1 MSPIRGAAS
10 LGRVARNAAARAK
23 SCAVSLCVLTEPLVL
38 PYPPS
43 LNRLYR
49 TVRGRPILS
58 KEARQYRAAVQQQL
72 AGMRLKAS
80 SSPVALS
87 IALYRPRRAGDA
99 DNALK
104 ALLDALNGLLWVD
117 DSQIVEIHLWR
128 RDDKARPRVELL
140 VEEVP
145 ES

>member
-1 MSPIRGAAS
+1 MRP
-10 LGRVARNAAARAK
+10 
-23 SCAVSLCVLTEPLVL
+23 CVLTEPLVL

-43 LNRLYR
+43 LNRVYR

-72 AGMRLKAS
+72 AEMGFKAS
-80 SSPVALS
+80 SSSVALS
-87 IALYRPRRAGDA
+87 LTLYRPRRTGDA

-140 VEEVP
+140 VEDVP

>member
-1 MSPIRGAAS
+1 M
-10 LGRVARNAAARAK
+10 
-23 SCAVSLCVLTEPLVL
+23 LTEPLVL

-58 KEARQYRAAVQQQL
+58 REAREYRAAVQRQL
-72 AGMRLKAS
+72 AGIGFRATG
-80 SSPVALS
+80 SPVALS
-87 IALYRPRRAGDA
+87 VALYRPRKSGDA

-104 ALLDALNGLLWVD
+104 ALLDALNGLLWAD

-140 VEEVP
+140 LEEVP
-145 ES
+145 EK

>member
-1 MSPIRGAAS
+1 M
-10 LGRVARNAAARAK
+10 
-23 SCAVSLCVLTEPLVL
+23 LTEPLVL

-72 AGMRLKAS
+72 AGIGLKAS
-80 SSPVALS
+80 SSHVALS

-99 DNALK
+99 DNTLK

>member
-1 MSPIRGAAS
+1 MPINS
-10 LGRVARNAAARAK
+10 V
-23 SCAVSLCVLTEPLVL
+23 VV

-58 KEARQYRAAVQQQL
+58 KEARQYRAAVQRQL
-72 AGMRLKAS
+72 TGMGLKAS
-80 SSPVALS
+80 SSPVALH
-87 IALYRPRRAGDA
+87 AWLYRPRRAGDA

>member
-1 MSPIRGAAS
+1 M
-10 LGRVARNAAARAK
+10 
-23 SCAVSLCVLTEPLVL
+23 LTEPLVL

-58 KEARQYRAAVQQQL
+58 REAREYRASVQAQL
-72 AGMRLKAS
+72 AGMGFKAIS
-80 SSPVALS
+80 GPVALS
-87 IALYRPRRAGDA
+87 VALYRPRRAGDA

-128 RDDKARPRVELL
+128 RDDKARPRVEVL

>member
-1 MSPIRGAAS
+1 
-10 LGRVARNAAARAK
+10 
-23 SCAVSLCVLTEPLVL
+23 VLTEPLVL

-58 KEARQYRAAVQQQL
+58 REAREYRAAVQRQL
-72 AGMRLKAS
+72 AGIGLKATG
-80 SSPVALS
+80 SPVALS
-87 IALYRPRRAGDA
+87 VALYRPRRAGDA

-104 ALLDALNGLLWVD
+104 ALLDALNGLLWLD

>member
-1 MSPIRGAAS
+1 
-10 LGRVARNAAARAK
+10 
-23 SCAVSLCVLTEPLVL
+23 
-38 PYPPS
+38 
-43 LNRLYR
+43 
-49 TVRGRPILS
+49 LS
-58 KEARQYRAAVQQQL
+58 REAREYRAAVQVML
-72 AGMRLKAS
+72 AARRLKAT

-87 IALYRPRRAGDA
+87 VTLYRPRKSGDA

-140 VEEVP
+140 LEEVP
-145 ES
+145 EK